1 MCLNYLLFRRTEAA
15 IAQGIFVG
23 EIADLSIKVKK
34 STQLLTEDEEV
45 SR

>member
-1 MCLNYLLFRRTEAA
+1 MIYLCRRTEAS

-23 EIADLSIKVKK
+23 EMADLSIKVKK
-34 STQLLTEDEEV
+34 TTQLLTEDEEV